1 MWHFRHGCIALLPS
15 LVVADGRLC
24 LKLQP
29 LSHQFAHGGRSKADI
44 CHAPWSSRTCG
55 NPRTCLTSPSWMRFV
70 CCAWEG
76 SRVCHACQLKA
87 GVGDLMQRN
96 DVVWW
101 SILFF
106 FCLPLK
112 RCPRVVNRPPPLLC
126 FACPHRLQLKEDL
139 EPEFARYGTVHRMVV
154 YDTNPEAVVTVEV
167 TRGTELR
174 FGEL

>member
-1 MWHFRHGCIALLPS
+1 MFETATSLPPICTRWQEQGRHL
-15 LVVADGRLC
+15 
-24 LKLQP
+24 
-29 LSHQFAHGGRSKADI
+29 
-44 CHAPWSSRTCG
+44 
-55 NPRTCLTSPSWMRFV
+55 PRTVVLKNMWKPEDMLDITFLDEVCVLCMGGLAGLPCVSVESWCGRFDATKR
-70 CCAWEG
+70 C
-76 SRVCHACQLKA
+76 S
-87 GVGDLMQRN
+87 
-96 DVVWW
+96 VVVYP
-101 SILFF
+101 LF